1 MSVGSKAITAAALLV
16 LGIALYQIFWSDNV
30 NVDYFRSLG
39 GSPWTAV
46 LMIVSMGAAWAFAL
60 PASVFFFIVPLV
72 YAPVPS
78 AFIMTAGSTLGAT
91 TGYLA
96 ARFIGGPWIEQ
107 FRDHTVTQFLS
118 RHATLTTL
126 FALRVVPSSPHGF
139 INYGAGFVSV
149 PILPFLVATAA
160 GTFVKAFV
168 YAIAVHSAVEATS
181 LSEALS
187 WTSVASLLAVA
198 ALAVLGRIVV
208 RRWLVQS
215 T

>member
-1 MSVGSKAITAAALLV
+1 MTVGSKAITAAALLI

-30 NVDYFRSLG
+30 NIEYFRSLG
-39 GSPWTAV
+39 DSPWTAA

-72 YAPVPS
+72 YDPLPS
-78 AFIMTAGSTLGAT
+78 ALIMTAGSTLGAT
-91 TGYLA
+91 TGYVA
-96 ARFIGGPWIEQ
+96 ARFIGGPWVEQ
-107 FRDHTVTQFLS
+107 FRDHKVTRFLS

-126 FALRVVPSSPHGF
+126 FVLRVVPSSPHGF

-149 PILPFLVATAA
+149 PVLPFLAATAA
-160 GTFVKAFV
+160 GTLIKAFV
-168 YAIAVHSAVEATS
+168 YAVAVHSAVGATS

-187 WTSVASLLAVA
+187 WKSVASLLTVA
-198 ALAVLGRIVV
+198 ALAVLGRVV
-208 RRWLVQS
+208 ARRWLPQS